1 MPIASGRRY
10 RGRSSS
16 TKSGGT
22 CGEGRRVGLPGTGG
36 PAGDGRSREAGEVAS
51 RHAASAGCRH
61 NPRPREAH
69 PGAPLTLPWG
79 WRPWRPE
86 CPPPHPSQAP
96 RWRCCPWCAAARR
109 TPPLAPRPT
118 AAATAATQ
126 AARTCLRRRKVGRA
140 HLSRAAGVSGAR
152 TTRTSWGVW
161 RRRWQPARPPQ
172 AHLPPGAPRGGR
184 PGHTLT
190 ASRQPAPRIHS
201 WLRSCSCAVVGG
213 RRAAAGMGQRRGGRC
228 GAGHSST
235 PASAAQRAPA
245 HPARMPPTM
254 KASLRLISRPRTR
267 AGLDSAAAE
276 AAETCSQ
283 HRRSLSSRHAGCSEA
298 CRMQQS
304 PRTGHHQPRLQC
316 RRAQRAWRTQ
326 FRPRTAAAPP

>member
-1 MPIASGRRY
+1 MPSTSSLTSASVALLPLVRRSAADAASGPAPD
-10 RGRSSS
+10 SSS
-16 TKSGGT
+16 HRGDSGSQNMPA
-22 CGEGRRVGLPGTGG
+22 EAKGG
-36 PAGDGRSREAGEVAS
+36 QGAS
-51 RHAASAGCRH
+51 QQG
-61 NPRPREAH
+61 
-69 PGAPLTLPWG
+69 G
-79 WRPWRPE
+79 WSEW
-86 CPPPHPSQAP
+86 
-96 RWRCCPWCAAARR
+96 
-109 TPPLAPRPT
+109 
-118 AAATAATQ
+118 
-126 AARTCLRRRKVGRA
+126 RA
-140 HLSRAAGVSGAR
+140 HDAHELGGVAAPVA
-152 TTRTSWGVW
+152 
-161 RRRWQPARPPQ
+161 ARPP
-172 AHLPPGAPRGGR
+172 ASGAPAARSTAGGR